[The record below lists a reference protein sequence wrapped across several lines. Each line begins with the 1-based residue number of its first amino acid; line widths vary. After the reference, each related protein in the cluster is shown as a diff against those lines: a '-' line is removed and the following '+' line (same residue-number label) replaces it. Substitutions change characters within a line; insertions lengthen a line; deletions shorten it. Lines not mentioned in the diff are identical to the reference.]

1 MRRRMASIFRTTARR
16 TEGRKCTPA
25 GLKCIIPVDILMYV
39 WAWSKGK
46 IPSETKVRKGGEMVM
61 FVFICPLLGETCAHC
76 FNRTWITIAGD
87 AWADLTLRHVVDSFG
102 SRLILSHHFALALT
116 LMSPLKKQ
124 KNKNETTSHSRRIAL
139 SRSVTDSLALIFAP
153 SAIYCLSNATF
164 VYSNLEWGCIN

>member
-46 IPSETKVRKGGEMVM
+46 IPSETKVRRGGEMVM
-61 FVFICPLLGETCAHC
+61 FVFICPLLGETCKLR

-87 AWADLTLRHVVDSFG
+87 AWADLTLRHLDLVA
-102 SRLILSHHFALALT
+102 LILLWHWHSRVLK
-116 LMSPLKKQ
+116 KKQ
-124 KNKNETTSHSRRIAL
+124 KNKSKTTSHSRRIAL

-153 SAIYCLSNATF
+153 SAIYCLPNATF
-164 VYSNLEWGCIN
+164 VYSNSEWECIN